1 MFLQIK
7 KVSNSRRFY
16 TLVAMSDSIIAQ
28 KKPPLNLGLE
38 EENCYEK
45 DVGKITYI
53 TNIVRFKIFYM

>member
-1 MFLQIK
+1 
-7 KVSNSRRFY
+7 
-16 TLVAMSDSIIAQ
+16 VAMSESNIAQ

-53 TNIVRFKIFYM
+53 TNVVRFKIFYM